1 MVDKLG
7 RVKRNITASIKHDN
21 RSFNLPKR
29 LTAEDL
35 DPLLAHIAERII
47 TGRQRLGMTQEQLAE
62 KAGCAPLTV
71 THVEGARRNVTLK
84 SLSLLSGALGIDI
97 CELFPRPGPSSG
109 QFLTGVIAKSISI
122 ELARIASA
130 MTEIQAIVSNS
141 LEGKLP
147 EHDPP

>member
-1 MVDKLG
+1 MVGNSG
-7 RVKRNITASIKHDN
+7 RVKRSSDSPIDHDI
-21 RSFNLPKR
+21 RSLKLPKG
-29 LTAEDL
+29 LTAEGT

-47 TGRQRLGMTQEQLAE
+47 TGRQRLGMTQEQLAA

-97 CELFPRPGPSSG
+97 CELFPRPGPPLDQS
-109 QFLTGVIAKSISI
+109 LTGGIAKSILN
-122 ELARIASA
+122 ELAKIASA
-130 MTEIQAIVSNS
+130 ISEIQAIVSDS

-147 EHDPP
+147 E